1 MNLRILGSLLVVA
14 TVSSAVGDW
23 ALPRAI
29 AQTPPAQTFQTGPWQ
44 PIARVSPDRQ
54 PDVRLINQS
63 GLIVDYSLTTS
74 EFSSRQLPPNG
85 STILTAVPL
94 PAFILINPQN
104 SQETL
109 WYDISVNDES
119 NVVTVEL
126 QRIDDAAA
134 GYTTL
139 NIQENGAIYAY

>member
-1 MNLRILGSLLVVA
+1 
-14 TVSSAVGDW
+14 
-23 ALPRAI
+23 
-29 AQTPPAQTFQTGPWQ
+29 TGPWQ

-63 GLIVDYSLTTS
+63 GLVVDYSLTTN
-74 EFSSRQLPPNG
+74 EFSSRPLPPND
-85 STILTAVPL
+85 STVLTAVPL
-94 PAFILINPQN
+94 PAFILINAQN
-104 SQETL
+104 PQETL
-109 WYDISVNDES
+109 WYDISVNEDS